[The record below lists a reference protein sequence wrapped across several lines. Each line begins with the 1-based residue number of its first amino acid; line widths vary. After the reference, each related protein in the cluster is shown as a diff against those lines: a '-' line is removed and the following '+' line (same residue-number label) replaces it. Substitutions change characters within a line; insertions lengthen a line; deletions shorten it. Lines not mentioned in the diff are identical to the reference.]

1 MLRSTRAGLVRRAG
15 EAAVRTCAD
24 LAKRGGGDGADGV
37 AGALAYYCAGAAFEV
52 AHDGDGALADI
63 SAAISAAV
71 EGAPVLGAFPFGEQG
86 PLINENSNVH
96 ANLMM
101 SILVFS
107 KPNED

>member
-24 LAKRGGGDGADGV
+24 LAKRAGSADGV